1 MWGRILSDEENVF
14 LIFSLYIRKFKS
26 VEIKIIVNK
35 IQIFQGER
43 VLHFLIVAEVFE
55 YCFQGEHW

>member
-1 MWGRILSDEENVF
+1 MF

-35 IQIFQGER
+35 IQNFQGER

-55 YCFQGEHW
+55 YCFQGEH